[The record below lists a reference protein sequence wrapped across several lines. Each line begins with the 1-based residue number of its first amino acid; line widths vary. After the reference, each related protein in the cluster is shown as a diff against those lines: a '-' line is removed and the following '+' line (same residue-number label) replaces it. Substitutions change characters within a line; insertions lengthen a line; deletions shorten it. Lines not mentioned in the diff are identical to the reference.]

1 MRERREAGTLDAREI
16 LQVLIVALGWIG
28 FVWLW
33 VLVGRQPWDSS
44 SLVWLILGSLI
55 VLPVVTLVWVMH
67 NRALFKRKGER
78 RGVAPADLG
87 YRHDWNGRRVDA
99 DWAALRAS
107 SMVSIDVAGPVKT
120 YRDTAIAAA
129 RVAAAPIEP
138 SSHAW
143 RESAAGESVR

>member
-44 SLVWLILGSLI
+44 SLVWLILGSLV
-55 VLPVVTLVWVMH
+55 VLPVVTLVWVIH
-67 NRALFKRKGER
+67 NRSLFKRKGER
-78 RGVAPADLG
+78 RGVAPADLR
-87 YRHDWNGRRVDA
+87 YPADWNGRRVDA

-120 YRDTAIAAA
+120 YRDTAVAAA
-129 RVAAAPIEP
+129 GVAAAPIEP

-143 RESAAGESVR
+143 RESDAGESVR

>member
-55 VLPVVTLVWVMH
+55 VLPVVTLVWVIH

-87 YRHDWNGRRVDA
+87 YPEDWNGRRVDA
-99 DWAALRAS
+99 DWATLRTS

-120 YRDTAIAAA
+120 YRDTTIAAA

-138 SSHAW
+138 SSRAR
-143 RESAAGESVR
+143 RERVVGESVR